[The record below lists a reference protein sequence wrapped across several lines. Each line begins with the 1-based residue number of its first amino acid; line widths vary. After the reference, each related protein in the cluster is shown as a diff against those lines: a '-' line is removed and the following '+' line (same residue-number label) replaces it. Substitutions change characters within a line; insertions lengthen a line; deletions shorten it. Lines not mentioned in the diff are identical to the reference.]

1 MKDRIASPFRWTRLS
16 RFLLK
21 FPFFTLDLTKC
32 DNDLF
37 IQDGSE
43 WWVNNVSIL
52 LTDGANDDLTNV
64 KKFSSALLVLE
75 TPDKV

>member
-1 MKDRIASPFRWTRLS
+1 MKDRIASPFRWMRRS
-16 RFLLK
+16 RFPLK
-21 FPFFTLDLTKC
+21 FPFFALALAKC

-52 LTDGANDDLTNV
+52 LTDGANDDLKNV
-64 KKFSSALLVLE
+64 KKFSSAFIDVE
-75 TPDKV
+75 VPG